1 MKKSR
6 IFALLAAMAMGL
18 AVFGCSNGDSDSSG
32 GDTTG
37 GSSSGSGTTGGS
49 TSESAV
55 FQSTRFYEG
64 TIQIE
69 YKADGTY
76 LMTWSLG
83 DYSAANA
90 TNKGKGTYT
99 LDGTFENGT
108 IHQHQ
113 THSSDTLSS
122 EWVEEVEDNDL
133 AVKDGKFTVDINST
147 TVTFTKV
154 GSSSSSGSG
163 TGSESGSTGGSTSGG
178 GSESGNTGG
187 STSGSIEPVA
197 ENFVQIPGASIKG
210 SETWTPE
217 SEVFV
222 SGRAFKIGSF
232 YMSDHEVTRGEYK
245 AVMGSDPSTAK
256 AYDKDGN
263 LLTGDDAKNNPVNN
277 ISWYDA
283 LVYCNTRSIK
293 EGFTPCYA
301 IGGKTDPKE
310 WETVQDYDEWA
321 AATCD
326 FTADGYR
333 LPTVAEWEWAARGGK
348 SYKYAGSDNANEV
361 AWYTGWREEK
371 KGTGDV
377 KSKKAN
383 AYGLYD
389 MSGNVYE
396 WCWDNNITISEDT
409 AASRSYY
416 YSRSYCVMR
425 GGSWTDAWG
434 LGVADLSSMSPRESG
449 NNVGFRLVR
458 VAAGTTG
465 GTASGSIEPVAENF
479 VQIPGVSIAGTET
492 WTPESEVFVSG
503 RKLEIGSFYMSDHEV
518 TRGEYKALMGS
529 DPKEWETVQDHDE
542 WDAATCDFTADGYR
556 LPTVAEWEWAARG
569 GKSYKYAGSDNA
581 NEVAWYTG
589 WREEKKGTGDVK
601 SKKANAYGLYDMS
614 GNVYEWCWDNNITI
628 SEDTAASRSYY
639 YSRSY
644 CVMRGGSWTDAW
656 GLGVADLSSMSPRES
671 GNNVGFR
678 LVRVAAGTTGGT
690 ASGSIEP
697 VAENFVQ
704 IPGVS
709 IAGTETWTPE
719 SEVFVSG
726 RKLEIGSF
734 YMSDHEVTRGE
745 YKALMG
751 SDPSTAKAY
760 GKDGNLLTGDDAKN
774 NPVNNISWYDAL
786 VYCNTRSINEGL
798 TPCYAIDGKTDPKDW
813 GSVPDDYNWKWNNA
827 TCDFT
832 ADGYRLPTEAE
843 WEWAARGGKSYK
855 YAGSDDADEVAWYGY
870 ASSYTF
876 GTREVKTKK
885 ANGYGLYDMS
895 GNVYE
900 WCWDGDS
907 DIISEDTPAT
917 GPDANLFRC
926 LRGGSW
932 YFNAFNAQVAVRWW
946 YYDYESFLTTAYDRS
961 DASYSRYYDYGF
973 RVVRNAN

>member
-49 TSESAV
+49 TSGSAV

-76 LMTWSLG
+76 LMTWSYG
-83 DYSAANA
+83 DYSAERA

-256 AYDKDGN
+256 AYGKDGN

-434 LGVADLSSMSPRESG
+434 LGVADLSSMSPSESG

-492 WTPESEVFVSG
+492 WTPESKVFVSG

-518 TRGEYKALMGS
+518 TRGEYKA
-529 DPKEWETVQDHDE
+529 V
-542 WDAATCDFTADGYR
+542 
-556 LPTVAEWEWAARG
+556 
-569 GKSYKYAGSDNA
+569 
-581 NEVAWYTG
+581 
-589 WREEKKGTGDVK
+589 
-601 SKKANAYGLYDMS
+601 
-614 GNVYEWCWDNNITI
+614 
-628 SEDTAASRSYY
+628 
-639 YSRSY
+639 
-644 CVMRGGSWTDAW
+644 
-656 GLGVADLSSMSPRES
+656 
-671 GNNVGFR
+671 
-678 LVRVAAGTTGGT
+678 
-690 ASGSIEP
+690 
-697 VAENFVQ
+697 
-704 IPGVS
+704 
-709 IAGTETWTPE
+709 
-719 SEVFVSG
+719 
-726 RKLEIGSF
+726 
-734 YMSDHEVTRGE
+734 
-745 YKALMG
+745 MG

-876 GTREVKTKK
+876 GTRDVKTKK

-932 YFNAFNAQVAVRWW
+932 YFNAFNAQVAVRW

-961 DASYSRYYDYGF
+961 NESYSRYYDYGF
-973 RVVRNAN
+973 RLVRNAN